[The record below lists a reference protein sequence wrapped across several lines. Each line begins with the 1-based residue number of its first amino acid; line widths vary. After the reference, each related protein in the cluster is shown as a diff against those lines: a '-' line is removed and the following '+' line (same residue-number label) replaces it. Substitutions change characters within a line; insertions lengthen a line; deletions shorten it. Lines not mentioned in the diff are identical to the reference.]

1 MRLMPRP
8 RKPFIQKEVTR
19 HGKIV
24 WYFRRGKEKRVRLP
38 GVFGSSEFNKAY
50 EDALSGQPVAIKSK
64 QPRSSFRWLVN
75 EYYES
80 GRFLRLAD
88 GTKSNQRQVLEKICE
103 TGGDLN
109 FRASTSSDIK
119 AGVVRREANLYAAKA
134 YLNCMKAVFRYALER
149 GLIEIDPTD
158 GIAVTL
164 PRSDGHHTWTMDE
177 VDQFAK
183 HHALGSQARLAF
195 DIMLYT
201 GLRISDAIRL
211 GPQHIKDGRI
221 NIKAQKTKIDVLIP
235 VLSPLAKSIA
245 AANVSSLL
253 FLTNRKGKAW
263 DRQNASAWF
272 AKQCV
277 DANVK
282 GTAHGLRKAGATLAA
297 ENGATP
303 HELAAMYGWAST
315 KMAEVYT
322 KKADKLLLAERA
334 ANKLYPHQ

>member
-1 MRLMPRP
+1 MRAMPRP
-8 RKPFIQKEVTR
+8 RKPYIQKEITR
-19 HGKIV
+19 HGKTV
-24 WYFRRGKEKRVRLP
+24 WYFRRGKEKRIRLP
-38 GVFGSSEFNKAY
+38 GVFGSPEFNAAYDAAVSGKLAPQKAS
-50 EDALSGQPVAIKSK
+50 AK
-64 QPRSSFRWLVN
+64 QNSLRWLVD
-75 EYYES
+75 EYYAS
-80 GRFLRLAD
+80 GRFMRLAD
-88 GTKSNQRQVLEKICE
+88 GTQRNQKQLYEKVCE

-109 FRASTSSDIK
+109 YRAIDKQAVS
-119 AGVVRREANLYAAKA
+119 AGIIRREGNLYAAKA
-134 YLNCMKAVFRYALER
+134 YLNCMKILFRYALER

-158 GIAVTL
+158 GLTVTL
-164 PRSDGHHTWTMDE
+164 PKSEGHHTWTMEE
-177 VDQFAK
+177 VDQFAA
-183 HHALGSQARLAF
+183 HHPLGTQARLAF

-221 NIKAQKTKIDVLIP
+221 NIKAQKTKIDVSIP
-235 VLSPLAKSIA
+235 VLPPLAKSIA
-245 AANVSSLL
+245 AANISSLL

-272 AKQCV
+272 VKQCV
-277 DANVK
+277 DANIK

-322 KKADKLLLAERA
+322 RKADKQRLAERA
-334 ANKLYPHQ
+334 ANKLFPHQ

>member
-1 MRLMPRP
+1 MRAMPRP
-8 RKPFIQKEVTR
+8 RKPYVQKEITR
-19 HGKIV
+19 HGKTV
-24 WYFRRGKEKRVRLP
+24 WYFRRGKEKRIRLP
-38 GVFGSSEFNKAY
+38 GVFGSPEFNAAYDAAISGNFAPQKAS
-50 EDALSGQPVAIKSK
+50 AK
-64 QPRSSFRWLVN
+64 QNSLRWLVD
-75 EYYES
+75 EYYAS
-80 GRFLRLAD
+80 GRFMRLAD
-88 GTKSNQRQVLEKICE
+88 GTQRNQKQLYEKVCE

-109 FRASTSSDIK
+109 YRAIDKQAVS
-119 AGVVRREANLYAAKA
+119 AGIVRREGNLYAAKA
-134 YLNCMKAVFRYALER
+134 YLNCMKILFRYALER

-164 PRSDGHHTWTMDE
+164 PKSDGHHTWTMDE

-235 VLSPLAKSIA
+235 VLTPLAKSIA

-253 FLTNRKGKAW
+253 FLTNKKGKAW

>member
-1 MRLMPRP
+1 MARMPRP
-8 RKPFIQKEVTR
+8 RKPYIQKEVTR
-19 HGKIV
+19 HKKIV
-24 WYFRRGKEKRVRLP
+24 WYFRRGKEKRIRLP
-38 GVFGSSEFNKAY
+38 GVFGSPEFNEAY
-50 EDALSGQPVAIKSK
+50 ENALAGK
-64 QPRSSFRWLVN
+64 QIERKTNAPRSTFRWLVN

-80 GRFLRLAD
+80 GRFKRLAI
-88 GTKSNQRQVLEKICE
+88 GTQNNQRQVIEKICD
-103 TGGDLN
+103 TARDLN
-109 FRASTSSDIK
+109 FRASTANDIK
-119 AGVVRREANLYAAKA
+119 AGIVRREGNLYAAKA

-149 GLIEIDPTD
+149 GLIENDPTE
-158 GIAVTL
+158 GLSVTL
-164 PRSDGHHTWTMDE
+164 PKSEGHHTWTMSE
-177 VDQFAK
+177 VDQFAS
-183 HHALGSQARLAF
+183 HYPLGSQARLAF

-221 NIKAQKTKIDVLIP
+221 NIKAQKTQTELSIP
-235 VLSPLAKSIA
+235 VLAPLAKSIS
-245 AANVSSLL
+245 AANISSLL

-272 AKQCV
+272 AKQCA

-322 KKADKLLLAERA
+322 KKADKQRLAERA
-334 ANKLYPHQ
+334 ANKLFPHQ